1 MAHAQI
7 SVEPYGG
14 TETDDFQ
21 QFELL
26 FRGYIG
32 VAGIDPGQQANF
44 LHLHLREAALR
55 FYQTLPAAIRANVEN
70 SLTALRDHFC
80 NPQLQEV
87 HVLKLEQL
95 RYDPKTDS
103 PENFL
108 VSLTNKAQRAY
119 PTPDLPAVDPID
131 VALNGAPLV
140 SDTAIF
146 HRETAQRQERID
158 AVNDN
163 GNEQIRRLFIK
174 GMPNWLRSKLMEQP
188 QAITVQ
194 ELCHLTKKQIM
205 IREVCLKEDYPEDGF
220 NEVNDR
226 VSENLISALTKLF
239 TNQDQI
245 EKQINEMRSQK
256 AEQSMKQSNPPFQQ
270 NKNNTNQNGQFSGN
284 QNQNN
289 LPGQQQSGRKGKN
302 RNNWQNQFGF
312 SNNQPYFQ
320 NTGPIAPQQYPPWY
334 IYQQYQNMQQN
345 QPIVQIQPAQVQP
358 NANYLQQQQHFTGN
372 QTAQAEIQFPGGPF
386 APRVRPT
393 AKRCDIC
400 GKFYRTANQCW
411 WGQKH
416 KDKIQRS
423 CFQMSQ
429 KN

>member
-1 MAHAQI
+1 M
-7 SVEPYGG
+7 
-14 TETDDFQ
+14 
-21 QFELL
+21 
-26 FRGYIG
+26 
-32 VAGIDPGQQANF
+32 
-44 LHLHLREAALR
+44 
-55 FYQTLPAAIRANVEN
+55 EN

-95 RYDPKTDS
+95 RYDSKTDS

-108 VSLTNKAQRAY
+108 VNLTNKAQRAY

-140 SDTAIF
+140 ADTARF

-163 GNEQIRRLFIK
+163 RNEQIRRLFIK
-174 GMPNWLRSKLMEQP
+174 GMPNWLRSKFMEQP
-188 QAITVQ
+188 QATTVQ
-194 ELCHLTKKQIM
+194 ELCNLTKKQIM
-205 IREVCLKEDYPEDGF
+205 IREVCRKEDYPEDGF

-226 VSENLISALTKLF
+226 VSENLISALTKSS
-239 TNQDQI
+239 TNQEQI
-245 EKQINEMRSQK
+245 EKQINEMRSQI
-256 AEQSMKQSNPPFQQ
+256 AEQSKKQSNPPFQQ

-289 LPGQQQSGRKGKN
+289 LPGQQQSGRKGKS

-312 SNNQPYFQ
+312 SNNQPNFQ
-320 NTGPIAPQQYPPWY
+320 NMGPIAPQQYPPWY
-334 IYQQYQNMQQN
+334 LYQQYQNMQQN

-372 QTAQAEIQFPGGPF
+372 QTAQAETQFPGGPF
-386 APRVRPT
+386 APGVRPP

-400 GKFYRTANQCW
+400 GKFYHTASQCW
-411 WGQKH
+411 RRQKPQGQ
-416 KDKIQRS
+416 DATLMFPNES
-423 CFQMSQ
+423 